1 MAIKERLEDMWIGF
15 RESVVLG
22 VLWEVIWVIV
32 FAWFLAAILAFPVWG
47 LITTFL
53 WPDVGY
59 LGAWYVTSIITTG
72 ICIVIWVVDLAS
84 AVRL

>member
-1 MAIKERLEDMWIGF
+1 MAIKERLADMWLGF
-15 RESVVLG
+15 TESVVLSI
-22 VLWEVIWVIV
+22 LWEVIWVIV
-32 FAWFLAAILAFPVWG
+32 FAWFLAAFMAFPVWG

-53 WPDVGY
+53 WPSVGY
-59 LGAWYVTSIITTG
+59 LGAWYVTATITTG